1 MRPEERDPAHLWDM
15 LESARA
21 VLRFT
26 KGVSAEHFATDRL
39 LQRAVEREIE
49 IIGEAAS
56 RISEALRAAHPEI
69 PWRTIVG
76 QRNVLIHDYGDV
88 DHERVWLVVTE
99 HLPRLIAGLEAFA
112 PKPPPDPRR

>member
-21 VLRFT
+21 ALGYTR
-26 KGVSAEHFATDRL
+26 GVSAEGFSTDRL

-56 RISEALRAAHPEI
+56 RVS
-69 PWRTIVG
+69 
-76 QRNVLIHDYGDV
+76 
-88 DHERVWLVVTE
+88 
-99 HLPRLIAGLEAFA
+99 
-112 PKPPPDPRR
+112 